1 MLGYASAGSSR
12 ILLLVSGL
20 GKSPSVPSF
29 PPFPSPPHFPILFLR
44 STEFLHCL
52 YIFQHASLF
61 LLNTFLASRFDSNS
75 VNVGRLARSLRGH
88 QRRAGRQRPNRDS
101 ISWTKSSS
109 RKDPFHDS
117 DIRYVAVSSLY
128 SAILSNSHVSRLCDC
143 R

>member
-1 MLGYASAGSSR
+1 MLGYVPAGSSR

-29 PPFPSPPHFPILFLR
+29 PSFPFPSSLPNFIPSLH
-44 STEFLHCL
+44 EFLHCL

-75 VNVGRLARSLRGH
+75 VTWGGWLALRGH
-88 QRRAGRQRPNRDS
+88 QRRVGRQHPNRDS
-101 ISWTKSSS
+101 SSWRKSSS
-109 RKDPFHDS
+109 RKDPVHDS